1 MWGSLNIF
9 GKKKEDA
16 AAEAPAPKTV
26 VSETP
31 APLAPPISPS
41 QTPDPAPAPVYAPS
55 PWDEHG
61 MDMGMGGEI
70 EAGLV
75 ARAGD
80 KLEPGTTVA
89 DRDAIAT
96 ALKTVYDPEIPVDI
110 YELGLIYEINI
121 EMDGTVH
128 LVMTLTAPGCPV
140 AGILPQQVADAAASV
155 EGVGEVDVTL
165 VWDPPWDM
173 EKMSED
179 AKLALGM
186 Y

>member
-1 MWGSLNIF
+1 MWGALNIF
-9 GKKKEDA
+9 GKRKKDITQAGSSEEPAMA
-16 AAEAPAPKTV
+16 AAV
-26 VSETP
+26 
-31 APLAPPISPS
+31 SPS
-41 QTPDPAPAPVYAPS
+41 QTPDPAPESEQPVYAPS
-55 PWDEHG
+55 PWDGH
-61 MDMGMGGEI
+61 DMGMGAGGEI

-75 ARAGD
+75 ARAGSA
-80 KLEPGTTVA
+80 LEAGSA
-89 DRDAIAT
+89 IAERDAIAT
-96 ALKTVYDPEIPVDI
+96 SLKTVYDPEIPVDI

-121 EMDGTVH
+121 EMDGTLH

>member
-1 MWGSLNIF
+1 MWGALNIF
-9 GKKKEDA
+9 GKKKEEPVTQDPVP
-16 AAEAPAPKTV
+16 EATV
-26 VSETP
+26 
-31 APLAPPISPS
+31 AAPPPVSPS
-41 QTPDPAPAPVYAPS
+41 QTPDPAPAPVYAPG

-75 ARAGD
+75 AKAGE

-89 DRDAIAT
+89 DQAAIAV

>member
-1 MWGSLNIF
+1 MWGALNIF
-9 GKKKEDA
+9 GKKKKDM
-16 AAEAPAPKTV
+16 T
-26 VSETP
+26 ETEFTEEK
-31 APLAPPISPS
+31 AITAGASSS
-41 QTPDPAPAPVYAPS
+41 QTPDPTQGVSQPVYAPD
-55 PWDEHG
+55 PWNASD
-61 MDMGMGGEI
+61 MDMGIGAGGEI

-75 ARAGD
+75 ARTGHA
-80 KLEPGTTVA
+80 LEPGSTVA
-89 DRDAIAT
+89 EQDAIAL

>member
-1 MWGSLNIF
+1 MDGDI
-9 GKKKEDA
+9 
-16 AAEAPAPKTV
+16 PKTGV
-26 VSETP
+26 
-31 APLAPPISPS
+31 
-41 QTPDPAPAPVYAPS
+41 
-55 PWDEHG
+55 
-61 MDMGMGGEI
+61 
-70 EAGLV
+70 V
-75 ARAGD
+75 ARAGNP
-80 KLEPGTTVA
+80 LQPGTELASKEEVGV
-89 DRDAIAT
+89 

-121 EMDGTVH
+121 EINGDIK

-155 EGVGEVDVTL
+155 EGTGEIEVTL
-165 VWDPPWDM
+165 VWDPPWDT

>member
-1 MWGSLNIF
+1 MWGTLNIF
-9 GKKKEDA
+9 GKKKRELADIQG
-16 AAEAPAPKTV
+16 AEEPAVAPAITPKQTDN
-26 VSETP
+26 P
-31 APLAPPISPS
+31 NPDKPP
-41 QTPDPAPAPVYAPS
+41 PVYGPS
-55 PWDEHG
+55 PWDEQGVG
-61 MDMGMGGEI
+61 MDMEGGGEI

-75 ARAGD
+75 ARAGSA
-80 KLEPGTTVA
+80 LEPGTTVA
-89 DRDAIAT
+89 DRDALAI

-179 AKLALGM
+179 AKLAMGM

>member
-1 MWGSLNIF
+1 MWGALNIF
-9 GKKKEDA
+9 GKKKQEVAETQSADDPA
-16 AAEAPAPKTV
+16 AVA
-26 VSETP
+26 S
-31 APLAPPISPS
+31 LS
-41 QTPDPAPAPVYAPS
+41 QTPDQAPEAAQPVYAPS
-55 PWDEHG
+55 PWDG
-61 MDMGMGGEI
+61 GDMGMGGEI
-70 EAGLV
+70 QAGLV
-75 ARAGD
+75 ARAGSA
-80 KLEPGTTVA
+80 LEPGSSVA
-89 DRDAIAT
+89 ERDAIAA
-96 ALKTVYDPEIPVDI
+96 ALKSVYDPEIPVDI
-110 YELGLIYEINI
+110 YELGLIYEVNI

-173 EKMSED
+173 DKMSED

>member
-1 MWGSLNIF
+1 MWGALNIF
-9 GKKKEDA
+9 GKKKQEVAETQPAEDPA
-16 AAEAPAPKTV
+16 A
-26 VSETP
+26 VS
-31 APLAPPISPS
+31 ALS
-41 QTPDPAPAPVYAPS
+41 QTPDQAPQTAQPVYAPS
-55 PWDEHG
+55 PWGEQ
-61 MDMGMGGEI
+61 DMGMNGEI

-75 ARAGD
+75 ARAGSAL
-80 KLEPGTTVA
+80 KPGSTVA
-89 DRDAIAT
+89 ARDAIAT

-110 YELGLIYEINI
+110 YELGLIYEVNI

-165 VWDPPWDM
+165 VWEPPWDM

>member
-1 MWGSLNIF
+1 MWGALNIF
-9 GKKKEDA
+9 GKKKRDI
-16 AAEAPAPKTV
+16 AETVSADEPAMATA
-26 VSETP
+26 VS
-31 APLAPPISPS
+31 SS
-41 QTPDPAPAPVYAPS
+41 QMPDPAPEAPQPVYAPS
-55 PWDEHG
+55 PWDEH
-61 MDMGMGGEI
+61 DMGMDIGEGGEI

-75 ARAGD
+75 ARAGSS
-80 KLEPGTTVA
+80 LEPGSAVA